1 MTGSFIL
8 LGVLLVLSGF
18 FSGTETAF
26 TSLSPAQAHDLKR
39 KHPRQGRI
47 VDALVARPARL
58 LTTVLIGNNLVNVA
72 AAAVATV
79 LTISLFGSGYEWA
92 TTAVVTVVLLIFG
105 EVTPK
110 QLAIV
115 HNEGWVLRTCR
126 LVNFLAVIFA
136 PVIWFVTR
144 MSNGIARLAGGKKR
158 AEMTPRAIL
167 SVVDHAETIGVIKA
181 DQGKMVRG
189 VLRFREVTVSAVMT
203 HRTRVYSLDK
213 NLRLA
218 EAITPMIESGFS
230 RIPVYEDDPER
241 IVGIVIVRDAMR
253 EFATGDE
260 SQTLRQVM
268 MEPIY
273 VPENRRIDEML
284 SHFRRSKL
292 NMAIVLD
299 EYGGLAGIVT
309 VEDIVEEI
317 LGEIYDENEQKERE
331 KITREGHNTFLII
344 ADVPLYVLNDSLDIE
359 LPQSRNVQSLG
370 GYLADL
376 AGHIPAPGETFETPP
391 GRFEVVTTSRRHV
404 VSVRFHRRPRENQ
417 SDEIADHS

>member
-1 MTGSFIL
+1 MTISFVL
-8 LGVLLVLSGF
+8 LGALLALSAF

-26 TSLSPAQAHDLKR
+26 TSLTPAQVHDLKR
-39 KHPRQGRI
+39 RHPRRGRV
-47 VDALVARPARL
+47 VDALMARPARL
-58 LTTVLIGNNLVNVA
+58 LTTVLIGNNLVNVG

-79 LTISLFGSGYEWA
+79 LTIELFGTGYEWL
-92 TTAVVTVVLLIFG
+92 TTAVLTMALLIFG

-110 QLAIV
+110 QLAII
-115 HNEGWVLRTCR
+115 HNESWVLYTCR
-126 LVNFLAVIFA
+126 LITVLAVVFA

-144 MSNGIARLAGGKKR
+144 MSNAIARLAGAKQR
-158 AEMTPRAIL
+158 VEMTSRGLL
-167 SVVDHAETIGVIKA
+167 SVVDHAETVGAIRA

-213 NLRLA
+213 NLHLN
-218 EAITPMIESGFS
+218 EAISPIIESGFS

-241 IVGIVIVRDAMR
+241 IVGIVLVRDAMK
-253 EFATGDE
+253 EYSTGDE
-260 SQTLRQVM
+260 SATLRQIM

-273 VPENRRIDEML
+273 VPENRRIDQML

-292 NMAIVLD
+292 NMAVVLD

-331 KITREGHNTFLII
+331 KITREGGNTFLII
-344 ADVPLYVLNDSLDIE
+344 ADVPLYVLNEALDIE
-359 LPQSRNVQSLG
+359 LPTSRNVQSLG
-370 GYLADL
+370 GYIADL
-376 AGHIPAPGETFETPP
+376 AGHIPAPGETFDTRS

-404 VSVRFHRRPRENQ
+404 VSVRFHRRPRE
-417 SDEIADHS
+417 DEEAEP

>member
-8 LGVLLVLSGF
+8 LGVLLVLSAF

-26 TSLSPAQAHDLKR
+26 TSLQPAQVHDMKRAHPHR
-39 KHPRQGRI
+39 GRV
-47 VDALVARPARL
+47 VDALMARPARL
-58 LTTVLIGNNLVNVA
+58 LTTVLIGNNLVNVGA
-72 AAAVATV
+72 SAVATV
-79 LTISLFGSGYEWA
+79 LTITLFGSGYEWL
-92 TTAVVTVVLLIFG
+92 TTAVLTMVLLIFG

-115 HNEGWVLRTCR
+115 HNESWVLHTCR
-126 LVNFLAVIFA
+126 LIRVLAVIFA

-144 MSNGIARLAGGKKR
+144 MSNTIARLAGGDR
-158 AEMTPRAIL
+158 RSDLTPRGLL
-167 SVVDHAETIGVIKA
+167 SMVDHAETVGVIKA

-189 VLRFREVTVSAVMT
+189 VLRFRDVTVSAVMT

-213 NLRLA
+213 ALRLTD
-218 EAITPMIESGFS
+218 AISQIIDSGYS

-241 IVGIVIVRDAMR
+241 IVGILLVRDAMK
-253 EFATGDE
+253 EYATGDG
-260 SQTLRQVM
+260 SQTLRQLM

-273 VPENRRIDEML
+273 VPENRSIDQML

-331 KITREGHNTFLII
+331 KVTREDHNTFLII
-344 ADVPLYVLNDSLDIE
+344 ADIPLYVLNDTLDIE

-376 AGHIPAPGETFETPP
+376 AGHIPAPGETFETPA
-391 GRFEVVTTSRRHV
+391 GRFEIVTTSRRHI
-404 VSVRFHRRPRENQ
+404 VSVRFHRRARE
-417 SDEIADHS
+417 DETEDADGPS

>member
-1 MTGSFIL
+1 MTGSFVL
-8 LGVLLVLSGF
+8 LGALLVLSGF

-26 TSLSPAQAHDLKR
+26 TSLTPAQVHDLKR
-39 KHPRQGRI
+39 SHPHRGRI
-47 VDALVARPARL
+47 VDRLMSRPGRL

-72 AAAVATV
+72 ASAVATV
-79 LTISLFGSGYEWA
+79 LTIRLFGSGYEWA
-92 TTAVVTVVLLIFG
+92 TTGVLTVLLLIFG

-115 HNEGWVLRTCR
+115 HNESWVLHTCR
-126 LVNFLAVIFA
+126 LIRVLAVVFA
-136 PVIWFVTR
+136 PVIWFVTK
-144 MSNGIARLAGGKKR
+144 MSNGIARLAGGKQR
-158 AEMTPRAIL
+158 AEVTTRGLL
-167 SVVDHAETIGVIKA
+167 SVVDHAETVGVIKA
-181 DQGKMVRG
+181 DQGQMVRG

-213 NLRLA
+213 NLHLH
-218 EAITPMIESGFS
+218 EAITPIIESGYS
-230 RIPVYEDDPER
+230 RVPLYEEDPER
-241 IVGIVIVRDAMR
+241 IVGILLVREAMR
-253 EFATGDE
+253 EYATGDR
-260 SQTLRQVM
+260 SAPLRQIM
-268 MEPIY
+268 IEPIY
-273 VPENRRIDEML
+273 VPENRRIDQML

-331 KITREGHNTFLII
+331 KITREGHNSFLII
-344 ADVPLYVLNDSLDIE
+344 ADVPLYVLNEALDVD

-376 AGHIPAPGETFETPP
+376 AGHIPAPGETFETRA
-391 GRFEVVTTSRRHV
+391 GRFEVVTTSRRHI
-404 VSVRFHRRPRENQ
+404 VSVRFHRRPRPAE
-417 SDEIADHS
+417 EEAE